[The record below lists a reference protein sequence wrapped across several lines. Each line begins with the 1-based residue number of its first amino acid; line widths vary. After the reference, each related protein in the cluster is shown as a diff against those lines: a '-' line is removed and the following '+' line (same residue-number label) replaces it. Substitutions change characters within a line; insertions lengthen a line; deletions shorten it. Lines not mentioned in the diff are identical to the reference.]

1 VTTTTLF
8 IRTAYVVTSWGRAVT
23 ARVALIVLA
32 LVVVTTWSRALH
44 AEPGDELTIS
54 VLTFGPGDHPFTKF
68 GHDGVLVE
76 DAAAGT
82 SLVFNYGTFSFRSVW
97 LIPKFLVGKYHYW
110 LSVSP
115 FSSVVT
121 GYAAENRSVVQQR
134 LVLSAA
140 QKRTIYAFLNWNALE
155 ENRYYLYDYYR
166 DNCATK
172 IRDVIDGATD
182 GALHHATRGAATFT
196 WREHTERLAG
206 DDWLVYLGLDL
217 AMGSFIDQPISFWQ
231 EMFLPAQLQEG
242 LRRTVVSAIDAN
254 GAPTMRNLVSAEMTI
269 VADHRPPP
277 RTAPP
282 ERTTPLLAAGGVAAL
297 VLAAL
302 GFATRR
308 GLRAARALLGT
319 SVAVLGVVLGGLGC
333 LFLFLWTAT
342 NHEVAYHNENLLQC
356 VPFALVLAW
365 QGAVLALG
373 RKGSATRAHRTALIA
388 LGCSAAGL
396 LLKALPWFDQHN
408 GHLIAFFLP
417 LWAGVAVATRLAA
430 QRA

>member
-1 VTTTTLF
+1 LASR
-8 IRTAYVVTSWGRAVT
+8 IALVVF
-23 ARVALIVLA
+23 ALI
-32 LVVVTTWSRALH
+32 VVTTWPRALL

-54 VLTFGPGDHPFTKF
+54 VLTFGPGDHPFSKF

-76 DAAAGT
+76 DAATGT
-82 SLVFNYGTFSFRSVW
+82 SLVYNYGTFSFRSVW

-115 FSSVVT
+115 FSSVVA

-134 LVLSAA
+134 LELSAE
-140 QKRTIYAFLNWNALE
+140 QKRTIAAFLKWNALE

-172 IRDVIDGATD
+172 IRDLIDSATD
-182 GALHHATRGAATFT
+182 GALHATTQGPATFT
-196 WREHTERLAG
+196 WREHTERLAA

-217 AMGSFIDQPISFWQ
+217 AMGGFIDQPISFWQ
-231 EMFLPAQLQEG
+231 EMFLPDRLRDG
-242 LRRTVVSAIDAN
+242 LRRTVVSAIDVN
-254 GAPTMRNLVSAEMTI
+254 GAPTTRQLVGAEMTLL
-269 VADHRPPP
+269 ADHRPPP
-277 RTAPP
+277 RTSPP
-282 ERTTPLLAAGGVAAL
+282 ERTIPLLGAGSAAAL
-297 VLAAL
+297 VLAGL

-319 SVAVLGVVLGGLGC
+319 SVALLGVALGTLGC

-356 VPFALVLAW
+356 VPFALVLGW
-365 QGAVLALG
+365 QGALLALG
-373 RKGSATRAHRTALIA
+373 RDGSAPRALRTALIA

-396 LLKALPWFDQHN
+396 LMKALPWFTQHN
-408 GHLIAFFLP
+408 WHLIAFFLP
-417 LWAGVAVATRLAA
+417 LWAGMAVATRLAV
-430 QRA
+430 RRT

>member
-1 VTTTTLF
+1 M
-8 IRTAYVVTSWGRAVT
+8 
-23 ARVALIVLA
+23 
-32 LVVVTTWSRALH
+32 
-44 AEPGDELTIS
+44 
-54 VLTFGPGDHPFTKF
+54 TFGPGDHPFTKF

-115 FSSVVT
+115 FSSVVA

-134 LVLSAA
+134 LELSAA

-172 IRDVIDGATD
+172 IRDLIDGATD

-254 GAPTMRNLVSAEMTI
+254 GAPTMRKLVTRRN
-269 VADHRPPP
+269 DDRGRPP
-277 RTAPP
+277 ACASD
-282 ERTTPLLAAGGVAAL
+282 L
-297 VLAAL
+297 
-302 GFATRR
+302 
-308 GLRAARALLGT
+308 AARANDAAPHRRRCDRARARGFGICDAPRSSSSARIPRHEHRAPRRRARRARLFVLV
-319 SVAVLGVVLGGLGC
+319 SVDI
-333 LFLFLWTAT
+333 
-342 NHEVAYHNENLLQC
+342 NEPRSC
-356 VPFALVLAW
+356 VPQRESSPMCALCSGSRLARC
-365 QGAVLALG
+365 GLSPLG
-373 RKGSATRAHRTALIA
+373 REGSATRAHRTALIA

-396 LLKALPWFDQHN
+396 LLKGLPWFNQHN

-417 LWAGVAVATRLAA
+417 LWAGMAVATRLAA
-430 QRA
+430 RRM